1 MSVFSRLTGWF
12 GNNTAT
18 SSYLTDIG
26 GTFSSTQDAR
36 NNLPAVLRGINLLS
50 SDVGRIGVECCRSDG
65 TYCDCPA
72 MTLLAGEANPYM
84 SGHAWRAW
92 MVASAI
98 ANGCAYSFIQRDNR
112 GDPVALYPLLPG
124 RIAVIWFGFE
134 PKWLM
139 DGKEI
144 DPFNVAQ
151 LMSGAGSM
159 QNPYT
164 CLSPL
169 ARCAP
174 SLSLAILQERVATA
188 LAESGRVGKISI
200 THPGTLSTTAKLDLI
215 SGYISKHVSPEGST
229 RPLVLDEGV
238 RVERVGDGALPGLL
252 EDRKFQI
259 MEIARALGIP
269 PQMLY
274 QSDAGSLNSQ
284 IEMQRQ
290 YVEGTVAGWCDR
302 FATSLSSKLLPQ
314 GCKLKFEVEDLTR
327 GNLRDVAAALKDLA
341 MTGSITINDARE
353 MLGLPIVADGDVA
366 LTPAA
371 TSPTSG
377 VSAPQFPPE
386 EMNNDD

>member
-26 GTFSSTQDAR
+26 GTFSATTDAR
-36 NNLPAVLRGINLLS
+36 NNIPAVLRAINLLGT
-50 SDVGRIGVECCRSDG
+50 DLGRIGIECCRADG
-65 TYCDCPA
+65 SYVECPA
-72 MTLLAGEANPYM
+72 STLLTGEANTYQ

-98 ANGCAYSFIQRDNR
+98 TNGCGYSFIQRDNR
-112 GDPVALYPLLPG
+112 GDAIALWPLLPG

-134 PKWLM
+134 PRFLM
-139 DGKEI
+139 DGQQI
-144 DPFNVAQ
+144 DPYNIVQ
-151 LMSGAGSM
+151 LMAGTGSM
-159 QNPYT
+159 QNPYS
-164 CLSPL
+164 CVSPL
-169 ARCAP
+169 VRCASAL
-174 SLSLAILQERVATA
+174 SLSILQERVATS

-215 SGYISKHVSPEGST
+215 SGYISKHITPEGAT

-259 MEIARALGIP
+259 MEISRALGIP

-274 QSDAGSLNSQ
+274 QSDAGALSSQ

-290 YVEGTVAGWCDR
+290 YVEGTVAGWADR
-302 FATSLSSKLLPQ
+302 FATSLSSKILPQ
-314 GCKLKFEVEDLTR
+314 GVKLKFEVGDLMR
-327 GNLRDVAAALKDLA
+327 GNMRDIAASLKDLA
-341 MTGSITINDARE
+341 TTGALKLNDARE
-353 MLGLPIVADGDVA
+353 MLGLAYVDGGEQT

-371 TSPTSG
+371 SASTAPSP
-377 VSAPQFPPE
+377 ANPQTEDPQ
-386 EMNNDD
+386 

>member
-26 GTFSSTQDAR
+26 GTFSATTDAR
-36 NNLPAVLRGINLLS
+36 NNIPAVLRAINLLGT
-50 SDVGRIGVECCRSDG
+50 DLGRIGVECCRTDG
-65 TYCDCPA
+65 SYVDCPTS
-72 MTLLAGEANPYM
+72 TLLTGEANTYQ

-98 ANGCAYSFIQRDNR
+98 TNGAGYSFIQRDNR
-112 GDPVALYPLLPG
+112 GDAVALWPLLPG

-134 PKWLM
+134 PRFLM
-139 DGKEI
+139 DGQQI
-144 DPFNVAQ
+144 DPFNIVQ
-151 LMSGAGSM
+151 LMSGTGSM
-159 QNPYT
+159 QNPYS
-164 CLSPL
+164 CVSPL
-169 ARCAP
+169 VRCNA
-174 SLSLAILQERVATA
+174 SLSLSILQERVATS
-188 LAESGRVGKISI
+188 LAQSGRVGKISI

-215 SGYISKHVSPEGST
+215 NGYVSKHITPEGAT

-274 QSDAGSLNSQ
+274 QSDAGALSSQ

-302 FATSLSSKLLPQ
+302 FATSLSSKLLPP
-314 GCKLKFEVEDLTR
+314 GVKLKFDYSELMR
-327 GNLRDVAAALKDLA
+327 GNLRDIAASLKDLA
-341 MTGSITINDARE
+341 TTGAVSVNDARE
-353 MLGLPIVADGDVA
+353 MLGLAAINGGELA
-366 LTPAA
+366 LTPAS
-371 TSPTSG
+371 SPSPPDSTNSPG
-377 VSAPQFPPE
+377 VIE
-386 EMNNDD
+386 